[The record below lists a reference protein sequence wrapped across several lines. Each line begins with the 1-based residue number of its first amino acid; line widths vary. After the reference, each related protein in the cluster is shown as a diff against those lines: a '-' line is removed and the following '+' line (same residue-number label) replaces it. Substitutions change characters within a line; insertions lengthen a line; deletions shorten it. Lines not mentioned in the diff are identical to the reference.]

1 MASNLAQRI
10 AVAAIAIPAVLA
22 VLYLGGWPLALLLAV
37 LGVLGTWEVFE
48 LARRQGIRPLAVPGL
63 LAAAAIPLVGYL
75 VLERSVHGVTCLY
88 CGKPLDPLLAPLAA
102 LWLMSVFGVA
112 MRIRSPQDRPLTAIA
127 VTVLAP
133 LYASGMLSMLYV
145 LRYGPVAALRSPG
158 GLWFAAVPL
167 VLVWIC
173 DTAAM
178 AAGTLIGGP
187 KLAPVL
193 SPNKTWAGAV
203 AGTAA
208 GIAAALALGALPVR
222 GFTPPMTAPELIALG
237 LVVSL
242 AGQVGDVA
250 ESLLKRE
257 VGVKDSSALIPGHG
271 GVLDRLDSLYF
282 AVPAT
287 ALLYVVLQL

>member
-1 MASNLAQRI
+1 MNSNLLQRI
-10 AVAAIAIPAVLA
+10 AVAAVAIPAILA
-22 VLYLGGWPLALLLAV
+22 VLYVGGWPLALLLAF
-37 LGVLGTWEVFE
+37 LGVIGTWEMFE

-63 LAAAAIPLVGYL
+63 LGAAAIPLAGYM
-75 VLERSVHGVTCLY
+75 VLERSVNGVTCLY

-112 MRIRSPQDRPLTAIA
+112 LRIRSPQDRPLAAIG
-127 VTVLAP
+127 VTILAP
-133 LYASGMLSMLYV
+133 LYASGLLSMLYV

-158 GLWFAAVPL
+158 GLWFAAAPL
-167 VLVWIC
+167 VITWIG

-203 AGTAA
+203 AGTVAA
-208 GIAAALALGALPVR
+208 VATAVVLGNIPLR
-222 GFTPPMTAPELIALG
+222 GFSPPMTAPELVALG

-242 AGQVGDVA
+242 AGQVGDVG

-282 AVPAT
+282 AIPAT
-287 ALLYVVLQL
+287 ALLYTVLQL